1 MGYSSIQNYTVFL
14 QILSKYHCDPI
25 KVKAARIHGFLI
37 QREEEYET
45 PKDYHLLKSKPSD
58 LIETDM
64 SHLQGNSFSIRPQF
78 CPVARPVYF
87 SE

>member
-1 MGYSSIQNYTVFL
+1 M
-14 QILSKYHCDPI
+14 LSKYHCEPI
-25 KVKAARIHGFLI
+25 KVKVTIHYSLI
-37 QREEEYET
+37 QKEEVYET
-45 PKDYHLLKSKPSD
+45 PNDYHLLKSKPSD